1 MPFPTIPAPYGL
13 KPVNLLGGQVF
24 SGSTR
29 NWPIPYGYATNMFF
43 GDFVQLSRGFV
54 NRAAVS
60 TGTSLN
66 LTHGVFLGCSFTDP
80 TTKQKRF
87 SQYWPAS
94 TLAGDAVAIVC
105 DDPDTVFKAVMVT
118 TQGGTTVGSASLAIV
133 GQNLA
138 VSDLAGNVN
147 TGNSSNGVL
156 AATTTPV
163 TTTLPVR
170 IVDVVRESAVSIA
183 AVGSSSTTTV
193 TLTGAGLPSAIVS
206 GTDVAYL
213 AANGQTIQT
222 GSYVNNASGYAAGT
236 TSITINQ
243 QPIVLGSGANIPASS
258 TIIFTQYPEVLVKLQ
273 FGAHAYYSATGV
285 A

>member
-29 NWPIPYGYATNMFF
+29 NWPIPYGYSTNVFF

-54 NRAAVS
+54 QRAAIS
-60 TGTSLN
+60 NSSSLN
-66 LTHGVFLGCSFTDP
+66 QTHGVFLGCSFTDP
-80 TTKQKRF
+80 VTKQKRF

-94 TLAGDAVAIVC
+94 TLSGDAVAIVC

-133 GQNLA
+133 GKNVVA
-138 VSDLAGNVN
+138 SDLAGNVN

-156 AATTTPV
+156 APAGTPS
-163 TTTLPVR
+163 TSTLPLR
-170 IVDVVRESAVSIA
+170 IIDVVRESAVSVA
-183 AVGSSSTTTV
+183 AAGSSSSTTI
-193 TLTGAGLPSAIVS
+193 TLTGSGLPSAIVS

-213 AANGQTIQT
+213 ASNGQVIQT
-222 GSYVNNASGYAAGT
+222 GSFVANASGYAAGT
-236 TSITINQ
+236 TSITIDQ
-243 QPIVLGSGANIPASS
+243 QPIVQGSGANIPAA

>member
-1 MPFPTIPAPYGL
+1 MPYPTVAAPYGF

-29 NWPIPYGYATNMFF
+29 SWPIPYGYATNLFF

-60 TGTSLN
+60 TGTGLN
-66 LTHGVFLGCSFTDP
+66 LTHGVFLGCSYTDP
-80 TTKQKRF
+80 ATKQKRF

-138 VSDLAGNVN
+138 ASDLAGNVN

-163 TTTLPVR
+163 TTTLPIR
-170 IVDVVRESAVSIA
+170 IIDVVRETAVSVA
-183 AVGSSSTTTV
+183 AVGSSSTTTI
-193 TLTGAGLPSAIVS
+193 TLTGSGLPSAIVS

-222 GSYVNNASGYAAGT
+222 GSYVNNASGYAAGS

-273 FGAHAYYSATGV
+273 FGAHAYYSATGN

>member
-1 MPFPTIPAPYGL
+1 MPFPTIPAPYGF

-29 NWPIPYGYATNMFF
+29 NWPIPYGYSTNVFF
-43 GDFVQLSRGFV
+43 GDFVQLNRGFV
-54 NRAAVS
+54 ARAAVS
-60 TGTSLN
+60 TGTGLN
-66 LTHGVFLGCSFTDP
+66 QTHGVFLGCSFTDP
-80 TTKQKRF
+80 VTKQKRF

-94 TLAGDAVAIVC
+94 TLAGDAVAVVC
-105 DDPDTVFKAVMVT
+105 DDPDTVFKVVMVT

-133 GQNLA
+133 GQNLNA
-138 VSDLAGNVN
+138 SDLAGNVN

-156 AATTTPV
+156 SPTTTPV
-163 TTTLPVR
+163 TTTLPIR
-170 IVDVVRESAVSIA
+170 IIDVVRETAVSVA

-193 TLTGAGLPSAIVS
+193 TLTGSGLPSAIVS

-213 AANGQTIQT
+213 ASNGQTIQT